1 MNALILLAHP
11 HRDSFNHAIARTADE
26 TFRELGWRVVL
37 HDLHQERFDPL
48 LPAEEIPKDAAL
60 PPLIESHCRELREAD
75 AIVVVHPNWWG
86 MPPAILTGWVD
97 RVMRAGLAYRFQEN
111 DGGEG
116 IPVGLLQAR
125 AAIVFNT
132 ANTPEAREL
141 EAFGDPLENVWKRCV
156 FGLCGVHGF
165 HRRTF
170 STVVDSTPERRR
182 EWLDDVAR
190 LCRQAAAPT
199 APAP

>member
-11 HRDSFNHAIARTADE
+11 NPASFNHAIAAAAADS
-26 TFRELGWRVVL
+26 FRSLGFRVVL
-37 HDLHQERFDPL
+37 HDLCQERFDPH
-48 LPAEEIPKDAAL
+48 LPADEIPKDAVL
-60 PPLIESHCRELREAD
+60 PPLVESHCRELRDAH

-111 DGGEG
+111 DSGEG
-116 IPVGLLQAR
+116 IPVGLLQAK

-132 ANTPEAREL
+132 ANTPPAREL

-156 FGLCGVHGF
+156 FDLCGVRNF

-170 STVVDSTPERRR
+170 ATVVDSTPDQRRA
-182 EWLDDVAR
+182 WLAEAAN
-190 LCRQAAAPT
+190 LCRHVFQ
-199 APAP
+199 

>member
-11 HRDSFNHAIARTADE
+11 SRDSFNHAIAHAAAQ
-26 TFRELGWRVVL
+26 TFRTLGYRVVL
-37 HDLHQERFDPL
+37 HDLYQERFDPL
-48 LPAEEIPKDAAL
+48 LPADEIPKDATL
-60 PPLIESHCRELREAD
+60 PPLIESHCRELSEAD

-97 RVMRAGLAYRFQEN
+97 RVMRAGLAYRFLEN
-111 DGGEG
+111 DSGEG
-116 IPVGLLQAR
+116 VPVGLLQAK

-141 EAFGDPLENVWKRCV
+141 EAFGDPLESIWKRCV
-156 FGLCGVHGF
+156 FDLCGVRCF

-170 STVVDSTPERRR
+170 STVVDSTLDQRQ
-182 EWLDDVAR
+182 EWLGEVAR
-190 LCRQAAAPT
+190 MCKQIFQ
-199 APAP
+199 